1 MLVVLAFPRGLLFG
15 LGLLI
20 SGMSNPAKVLNF
32 FNLAGTGDP
41 CLALVML
48 GALAV
53 TSVGYG
59 IVLRWQRPILAPRFH
74 LPTARVIDPA
84 LIIGSA
90 LFGIGWGLSGFCPGG
105 LIPALG
111 TGRTEPLVF
120 FVGLLV
126 GLTATR
132 IYRARATRTSTH
144 PSQIEVRQ

>member
-1 MLVVLAFPRGLLFG
+1 MDIPPGGVMGRA
-15 LGLLI
+15 
-20 SGMSNPAKVLNF
+20 S
-32 FNLAGTGDP
+32 GTG
-41 CLALVML
+41 
-48 GALAV
+48 
-53 TSVGYG
+53 
-59 IVLRWQRPILAPRFH
+59 RE
-74 LPTARVIDPA
+74 
-84 LIIGSA
+84 GSA